1 MLVLRCLAILYRMA
15 GVYLLPGNKTR
26 KKQDARILGILLS
39 FSLSK
44 VRQLFLTLFLNE
56 TIKISIHLTL
66 NKFHLNFLAIWFSGR
81 VSISLYQSQKD
92 CPKKSNIN
100 YQNKVCIFRHRKCP

>member
-1 MLVLRCLAILYRMA
+1 MLVLRCLAILYRRA

-44 VRQLFLTLFLNE
+44 VRFQLF
-56 TIKISIHLTL
+56 
-66 NKFHLNFLAIWFSGR
+66 
-81 VSISLYQSQKD
+81 
-92 CPKKSNIN
+92 
-100 YQNKVCIFRHRKCP
+100 